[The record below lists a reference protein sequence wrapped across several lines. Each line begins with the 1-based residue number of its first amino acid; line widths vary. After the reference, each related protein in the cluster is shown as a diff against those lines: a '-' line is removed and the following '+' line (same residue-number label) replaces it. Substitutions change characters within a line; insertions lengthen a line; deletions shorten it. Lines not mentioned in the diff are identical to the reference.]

1 MKRLQTI
8 IVATALLFATSAFA
22 TAGGPEKVAPLV
34 KAAFEKNF
42 NGAVNV
48 NWEKTEGYYF
58 AFFQLNEKQV
68 TVAYNENGELLGTSQ
83 VITTSQ
89 LPLNVSLSLAGK
101 YQDYNLAKTAT
112 ELTYQGQTSYYIVA
126 ENSKQIL
133 KLKCTSGGDIS
144 VENKTKK

>member
-1 MKRLQTI
+1 MKRLQKI
-8 IVATALLFATSAFA
+8 LVATALLFATSAFA

-48 NWEKTEGYYF
+48 NWEKAEGYYF
-58 AFFQLNEKQV
+58 AFFRLNEKEV

-83 VITTSQ
+83 VIATAQ
-89 LPLNVSLSLAGK
+89 LPLNVSLSLADK
-101 YQDYNLAKTAT
+101 YADYTLAKTVT
-112 ELTYQGQTSYYIVA
+112 ELTYQGQTSYYVFA
-126 ENSKQIL
+126 ENNKQIL
-133 KLKCTSGGDIS
+133 KLKCSTSGDIS

>member
-8 IVATALLFATSAFA
+8 LVATALLFATSAFA
-22 TAGGPEKVAPLV
+22 TAGGPEKVAPQV

-58 AFFQLNEKQV
+58 AFFTLNAKEV

-83 VITTSQ
+83 VIAISQ
-89 LPLNVSLSLAGK
+89 LPLTVTLSLEDK
-101 YQDYNLAKTAT
+101 YKDYSLAKTVT
-112 ELTYQGQTSYYIVA
+112 ELTYQGQTSYYVFA
-126 ENSKQIL
+126 ENSKQVL
-133 KLKCTSGGDIS
+133 KLKCSTSGDIS
-144 VENKTKK
+144 VENRTKK

>member
-8 IVATALLFATSAFA
+8 LVATVLLFATSAFA
-22 TAGGPEKVAPLV
+22 TAGGPEKVAPRV

-58 AFFQLNEKQV
+58 ASFRLNAKEV

-83 VITTSQ
+83 VIATTQ
-89 LPLNVSLSLAGK
+89 LPLNVSLSLADK
-101 YQDYNLAKTAT
+101 YSGYTLAKSAT
-112 ELTYQGQTSYYIVA
+112 ELTYQGETSYYIIA
-126 ENSKQIL
+126 ENSKQVV

>member
-1 MKRLQTI
+1 MKRLQTLV
-8 IVATALLFATSAFA
+8 VAAALLFATSAFA
-22 TAGGPEKVAPLV
+22 TAGGPEKVAPQV

-42 NGAVNV
+42 TGAVNV

-58 AFFQLNEKQV
+58 AFFQLNAKEV

-83 VITTSQ
+83 VIATNQ
-89 LPLNVSLSLAGK
+89 LPLTVSLSLEDK
-101 YQDYNLAKTAT
+101 YKDYTLAKTAT
-112 ELTYQGQTSYYIVA
+112 ELTYQGQTSYYIIA

-133 KLKCTSGGDIS
+133 KLKCTTGGDIS

>member
-1 MKRLQTI
+1 MKRLRTI
-8 IVATALLFATSAFA
+8 LAATALLFATSAFA

-42 NGAVNV
+42 TGAVNV

-58 AFFQLNEKQV
+58 AFFRLNEKEV

-83 VITTSQ
+83 VIATTQ
-89 LPLNVSLSLAGK
+89 LPLTVSLSLK
-101 YQDYNLAKTAT
+101 ERYKDYTLAKTAT
-112 ELTYQGQTSYYIVA
+112 ELTYQGQTSYYIIA

-133 KLKCTSGGDIS
+133 KLKCSTGGDIS